1 MFSMPERLPGHL
13 PRGVDLEA
21 IEEAWPQLAATL
33 ADAEIDVRSMTTYR
47 RRRASSAEVRLARR
61 AARRQARQV
70 LRGQQTG
77 CRELPVRPQSRTA
90 SPLVDLADRRE
101 PTSAGLGVCES
112 CRTEAATGRVTFAD
126 LVVFAVC
133 AGCATGAVGV
143 AA

>member
-21 IEEAWPQLAATL
+21 IEEGWPQVAATL
-33 ADAEIDVRSMTTYR
+33 ADVEVGVRSMTAHR
-47 RRRASSAEVRLARR
+47 RRRVSSAEVRLARR

-70 LRGQQTG
+70 LRGQHTG
-77 CRELPVRPQSRTA
+77 HRELPARPQPRNV
-90 SPLVDLADRRE
+90 VDLADHRE
-101 PTSAGLGVCES
+101 KTPTGLGVCES
-112 CRTEAATGRVTFAD
+112 CRTEPATGRVTFAD

-133 AGCATGAVGV
+133 AGCACGAVVGV